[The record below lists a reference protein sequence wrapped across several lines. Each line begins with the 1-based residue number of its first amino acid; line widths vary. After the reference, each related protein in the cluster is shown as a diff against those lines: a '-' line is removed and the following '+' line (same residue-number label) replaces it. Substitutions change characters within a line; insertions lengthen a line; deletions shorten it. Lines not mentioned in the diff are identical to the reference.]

1 MSTIISATHLLLVES
16 NPADAKL
23 IKDALR
29 NDEATFRVVWVT
41 SLAEALTYLAKNS
54 VDIILLD
61 LILPD
66 GKGLD
71 AFDKVIAAAPDSL
84 ILVLS
89 AASDED
95 LRRAALKR
103 GAHDYFAKGH
113 IDAHWLP
120 RALNYILERRVSNI
134 ALRESDKRFR
144 AMSDACPLGIFV
156 SDPQG
161 NCIYTNPAYHAI
173 SGQTLEETLG
183 TNWTSAIHPED
194 RLKAISEW
202 GDAVRSH
209 SPFVAEVRFSRKD
222 KSVIWTRLN
231 AAMIRTNDDKE
242 KSLGYVQIVENI
254 HERKTIEKILRV
266 SEEIVYEQQE
276 RAQVTLNSIGDG
288 VLTTN
293 LAGKVTYLNRV
304 AEMMTGWSLN
314 DALGAPV
321 EEVFTLIEAETR
333 KAPVDLF
340 SGTFKSDDSVRLQSN
355 YLLVS
360 RDGIESPIEHSVS
373 PIHARHNEVAGSAI
387 VFHDV
392 SETRAMAQK
401 MLHMAQHDFLTG
413 LANRALLTERLTRAI
428 GLAQRKEKQVA
439 LLFVDLDNFKQIN
452 DTLGHAIGDKL
463 LQSVANRMTEV
474 VRATDTVC
482 RQGGDEFVVLL
493 TEIEQH
499 QDAAQV
505 AEKLIAAFALPH
517 IIHECEID
525 VTLSIGVSVYPDDG
539 NDVESLFQHADAA
552 MYCAKTAGRNNY
564 QFFRTDINSQ
574 KPVPVARTV

>member
-1 MSTIISATHLLLVES
+1 MMIPATHLLLVES

-23 IKDALR
+23 IKDALC
-29 NDEATFRVVWVT
+29 NDSATFIVEWVT
-41 SLAEALTYLAKNS
+41 SLSEALKYLANNP
-54 VDIILLD
+54 VEVVLLD
-61 LILPD
+61 LALPD

-71 AFDKVIAAAPDSL
+71 AFDKVMAAAPDAL

-89 AASDED
+89 AATDEK
-95 LRRAALKR
+95 LIREAMKR

-120 RALNYILERRVSNI
+120 RALNYILERKVSTT
-134 ALRESDKRFR
+134 ALRDSNDRFR
-144 AMSDACPLGIFV
+144 AMSDAAPLGIFI
-156 SDPQG
+156 SDTQG

-183 TNWTSAIHPED
+183 TNWTSAIHPQD

-209 SPFVAEVRFSRKD
+209 SKFVAEVRFLRKD

-231 AAMIRTNDDKE
+231 AAMIRTSDSND

-314 DALGAPV
+314 DALGSPV

-333 KAPVDLF
+333 KTPADPL
-340 SGTFKSDDSVRLQSN
+340 SGTFKSDDTARLQSN

-360 RDGIESPIEHSVS
+360 RDGIESPIEYSVS
-373 PIHARHNEVAGSAI
+373 PIHSRHHEVAGSAI

-552 MYCAKTAGRNNY
+552 MYCAKTGGRNNY
-564 QFFRTDINSQ
+564 QFFHAGMNSA
-574 KPVPVARTV
+574 KPPPIARLV